1 MGKNMFELVTEKNI
15 DIAAE
20 IHSISWKE
28 SHKSFCSEEFVQAHS
43 KERQKQYIQD
53 EMKNGKQFF
62 MLVDGG
68 AKGIVSI
75 KDNLI
80 ENLYVLPTEQ
90 HKGYGTK
97 LLRYAELLCKD
108 NPKLWILSNNDNARR
123 FYKKEGYHF
132 TGKENSLTD
141 ELSEFEMQWVKDD
154 WFTVELI
161 DNDTYV
167 ISEYK
172 HHEETHCYLLLG
184 KDKALLIDT
193 GLGVAN
199 IKEVVNK
206 ITNLPIMVVTTHIH
220 WDHIGGHALFDSF
233 AVFESEKEWIKNGFP
248 LPLDVVKS
256 NLIDATC
263 DFPREFSLEKYEV
276 FQGVPQRLLFDN
288 DKIDLGER
296 KVRVIH
302 TPGHS
307 PGHCCFYEE
316 KRMYLYAGDLVYKG
330 CLDMFYPSTD
340 PELFMQSIDKV
351 CKLKVEKI
359 MPGHHDLDV
368 SVEIISKIQA
378 AFEELKSS
386 GNLKQGKGIFEF
398 EDFQIHL

>member
-1 MGKNMFELVTEKNI
+1 MFELVTENNI

-20 IHSISWKE
+20 IHSISWKD

-53 EMKNGKQFF
+53 AMKNGKQFY
-62 MLVDGG
+62 MLIEENS
-68 AKGIVSI
+68 KGIVSI

-97 LLRYAELLCKD
+97 LLHYAELLCKD
-108 NPKLWILSNNDNARR
+108 NPTLWILSNNDIAKN
-123 FYKKEGYHF
+123 FYKKNGYNF
-132 TGKENSLTD
+132 TGKENSLNGS
-141 ELSEFEMQWVKDD
+141 LSELEMQCVVDN
-154 WFTVELI
+154 WFTVEQI
-161 DNDTYV
+161 DNDTYA

-172 HHEETHCYLLLG
+172 HREETHCYLLLS

-199 IKEVVNK
+199 IKEVIDK
-206 ITNLPIMVVTTHIH
+206 ITNLPIMVVTTHVH

-233 AVFESEKEWIKNGFP
+233 AVHEKEKEWIIDEFP
-248 LPLDVVKS
+248 LPLPVVKY
-256 NLIDATC
+256 NLFDKKCRFPDEFCID
-263 DFPREFSLEKYEV
+263 DYKV
-276 FQGVPQRLLFDN
+276 FQGVPKQILQDN
-288 DKIDLGER
+288 DVIDLGER
-296 KVRVIH
+296 KIKVIH

-316 KRMYLYAGDLVYKG
+316 NRQYLYSGDLIYKG
-330 CLDMFYPSTD
+330 CLDMFYPTTD

-351 CKLKVEKI
+351 SKLTVEKI
-359 MPGHHDLDV
+359 MPGHHGLDI
-368 SVEIISKIQA
+368 SVGFLSRIQT
-378 AFEELKSS
+378 AFYELKNTS
-386 GNLKQGKGIFEF
+386 NLKQGKGIFEF

>member
-1 MGKNMFELVTEKNI
+1 MFELVTENNI

-20 IHSISWKE
+20 IHSISWKD

-43 KERQKQYIQD
+43 KERQKRYIQD
-53 EMKNGKQFF
+53 EIKNGKQFY
-62 MLVDGG
+62 MLVDDE
-68 AKGIVSI
+68 AKGIVSV
-75 KDNLI
+75 KDSLI

-97 LLRYAELLCKD
+97 LLHYAEVLCKD
-108 NPKLWILSNNDNARR
+108 NPTLWILCNNDIARN

-132 TGKENSLTD
+132 TEKENRLTD
-141 ELSEFEMQWVKDD
+141 SISELEMQRMADH

-172 HHEETHCYLLLG
+172 HREETHCYLLLG
-184 KDKALLIDT
+184 KDNALLIDT

-199 IKEVVNK
+199 LKEVVHK
-206 ITNLPIMVVTTHIH
+206 ITNLPIMVVTTHVH

-233 AVFESEKEWIKNGFP
+233 AVFESEKEWIQNKFP

-256 NLIDATC
+256 NLMDETC
-263 DFPREFSLEKYEV
+263 DFPREFSLEKYRV
-276 FQGVPQRLLFDN
+276 FQGVPKQLLYDN
-288 DKIDLGER
+288 DEIDLGER
-296 KVRVIH
+296 MVRVVH

-307 PGHCCFYEE
+307 PGHCCFYEKE
-316 KRMYLYAGDLVYKG
+316 RMHLYSGDLIYNG

-340 PELFMQSIDKV
+340 PELFIQSIDKV
-351 CKLKVEKI
+351 NKLKIEKI

-368 SVEIISKIQA
+368 SVGIISKIQT
-378 AFEELKSS
+378 AFEELKFT

-398 EDFQIHL
+398 EGFQIHL

>member
-1 MGKNMFELVTEKNI
+1 MFELVTDKNI

-20 IHSISWKE
+20 VHSISWKDN
-28 SHKSFCSEEFVQAHS
+28 HKSFCSEEFVQAHS
-43 KERQKQYIQD
+43 KERQKRYIQV
-53 EMKNGKQFF
+53 EMKNGKQFY
-62 MLVDGG
+62 MLVDDE
-68 AKGIVSI
+68 AKGIVSV
-75 KDNLI
+75 KDSLI

-97 LLRYAELLCKD
+97 LLHYAELLCKD
-108 NPKLWILSNNDNARR
+108 NPTLWILSNNDIAKS
-123 FYKKEGYHF
+123 FYKKEGYYF
-132 TGKENSLTD
+132 TGRKNILND
-141 ELSEFEMQWVKDD
+141 ELSELEMQRMKDD
-154 WFTVELI
+154 WFTVEQI

-167 ISEYK
+167 ISEDK
-172 HHEETHCYLLLG
+172 HREETHCYLLLG
-184 KDKALLIDT
+184 RDKALLIDT

-199 IKEVVNK
+199 IKEVLNK
-206 ITNLPIMVVTTHIH
+206 ITNLPIMVVTTHVH

-233 AVFESEKEWIKNGFP
+233 VVFESEKEWIQNKFP
-248 LPLDVVKS
+248 LPLEVVKS
-256 NLIDATC
+256 NLMDENC
-263 DFPREFSLEKYEV
+263 YFPREFSLEKYEV
-276 FQGVPQRLLFDN
+276 FQGVPQQILHDN
-288 DKIDLGER
+288 DEIDLVGR

-307 PGHCCFYEE
+307 PGHCCFYEKE
-316 KRMYLYAGDLVYKG
+316 RMYLYSGDLIYKG

-351 CKLKVEKI
+351 SKLKIEKI

-368 SVEIISKIQA
+368 SVEIISKIQT
-378 AFEELKSS
+378 AFQKLKFA

>member
-1 MGKNMFELVTEKNI
+1 MFELVTEKNI

-20 IHSISWKE
+20 IHSISWKD

-43 KERQKQYIQD
+43 KERQKKFLKD
-53 EMKNGKQFF
+53 EIEKGKQFYI
-62 MLVDGG
+62 LVEET
-68 AKGIVSI
+68 AKGIVSV

-97 LLRYAELLCKD
+97 LLHYAELLCKG
-108 NPKLWILSNNDNARR
+108 NPILWILNNNDIARN

-132 TGKENSLTD
+132 TGSENDLTNK
-141 ELSEFEMQWVKDD
+141 LSELEMQRVTDNWY
-154 WFTVELI
+154 TLEQI
-161 DNDTYV
+161 DNDTYA

-172 HHEETHCYLLLG
+172 HREETHCYLLLG
-184 KDKALLIDT
+184 RERALLIDT

-206 ITNLPIMVVTTHIH
+206 ITNLPIMVVTTHKH

-233 AVFESEKEWIKNGFP
+233 AVFESEKEWIQNGFP

-256 NLIDATC
+256 NLMDETC
-263 DFPREFSLEKYEV
+263 DFPREISLEKYKV
-276 FQGVPQRLLFDN
+276 FQGVPQQVLYDN
-288 DKIDLGER
+288 DEIDLGGR

-316 KRMYLYAGDLVYKG
+316 KRMYLYSGDLIYKG
-330 CLDMFYPSTD
+330 CLDIFYPSTD
-340 PELFMQSIDKV
+340 PVLFMQSIDKV
-351 CKLKVEKI
+351 SKFKVEKI

-368 SVEIISKIQA
+368 SVRIISKIQA
-378 AFEELKSS
+378 AFEKLKDT